1 MLRGNADVKT
11 AADDLDKKLVDIED
25 NLIQRKI
32 TGQGQDTV
40 RYPPKL
46 ISKINYLA
54 NGVGGGD
61 FAPTTQ
67 QKEVQGMFE
76 SQLSSL
82 RKRLDDV
89 VSGDLANFNR
99 MLREKNIGNVVAS
112 GQ

>member
-1 MLRGNADVKT
+1 MLKNAEVKA
-11 AADDLDKKLVDIED
+11 AADDLDKKLIDIED

-40 RYPPKL
+40 RFPPIL

-54 NGVGGGD
+54 SGVNSGD

-67 QKEVQGMFE
+67 QVEVQTMFKA
-76 SQLSSL
+76 QLAAL

-89 VSGDLANFNR
+89 VSGDVGNFNR
-99 MLREKNIGNVVAS
+99 LLREKNIGNVIAA